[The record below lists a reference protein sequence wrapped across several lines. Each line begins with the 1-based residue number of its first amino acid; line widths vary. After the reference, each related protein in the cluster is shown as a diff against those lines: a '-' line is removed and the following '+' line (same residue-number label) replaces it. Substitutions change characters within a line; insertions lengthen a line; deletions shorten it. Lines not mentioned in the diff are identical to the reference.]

1 MPEGK
6 RQLGSMLCAV
16 AAALWSAQAAAAAA
30 IGVSDVS
37 GSVGYTFRSIM
48 GSDNSDAR
56 SNQLRAAVNTQ
67 AYLWEPWFA
76 NLSAG
81 LRATQDVSSYDAG
94 ASSRTTILGLDLDLS
109 VLPQSRTPFS
119 LSYRLSDSRVDS
131 VTLPNPVSGLAGYNF
146 QTERLALRQ
155 SYLTD
160 AGDRFQLRFDHG
172 TWESSGIESYRDSLI
187 GLEYNMRRAQHTLSA
202 RTSYQQTELATI
214 DQDNDIKLFN
224 LEHFYHPD
232 RALRFDSM
240 VSYYDS
246 DTRSNQPVGSTNL
259 ARADMTYAQLSSF
272 LFWRPVDR
280 PLSVSA
286 GVRLFDMTASNAG
299 REIDQVSVSAT
310 AGAFYQYTKNLRFD
324 ANLDVTDTNTAG
336 VDMISRQRIGA
347 LYQSD
352 LRSLFDHFTYN
363 WHAQA
368 SVQNQNTG
376 SEDLMTGLARL
387 GHDAQRMWMTDGRG
401 TFRLSL
407 SQSVSTV
414 HQSADAA
421 DSDMQRLDH
430 TGSLSWDRHGESGT
444 TMVHLTL
451 SDSRGFGD
459 QDDSQQFANLQFM
472 RNQSLS
478 LYSMLSGNLTVQ
490 MVMRDFNG
498 LRDNDTVT
506 ATGQVTY
513 RHMGLFNIAQLR
525 FNSDLRI
532 ARAATDEGIDRAE
545 WENRLDYVIGLVDA
559 SLSWRYI
566 SFSGDRNDDNYNII
580 YFQINRRF

>member
-16 AAALWSAQAAAAAA
+16 AAALWGAQAVAAV
-30 IGVSDVS
+30 GLSDVS

-48 GSDNSDAR
+48 GSDNSDAH
-56 SNQLRAAVNTQ
+56 SNQLRAALNAQ
-67 AYLWEPWFA
+67 GYLWEPWFA

-94 ASSRTTILGLDLDLS
+94 ASSRTTILGLDLDLN

-119 LSYRLSDSRVDS
+119 LSYRMSDSRVDS
-131 VTLPNPVSGLAGYNF
+131 ITLPNPLTGLGGYEF
-146 QTERLALRQ
+146 QTRRLSLRQ
-155 SYLTD
+155 SYLTEV
-160 AGDRFQLRFDHG
+160 GDRFQLRFDHG
-172 TWESSGIESYRDSLI
+172 TWESRGIESYKDQLV
-187 GLEYNMRRAQHTLSA
+187 GVEYNMRRPQHTFSA
-202 RTSYQQTELATI
+202 RTSYQQTELATV
-214 DQDNDIKLFN
+214 DQDNDIKLLS

-232 RALRFDSM
+232 RALRFDTM
-240 VSYYDS
+240 ASYYDS
-246 DTRSNQPVGSTNL
+246 DLSSNQATGSTNL

-272 LFWRPVDR
+272 VFWRPVDR

-286 GVRLFDMTASNAG
+286 GVRFFDLAASNAG
-299 REIDQVSVSAT
+299 REIDQASVSAT

-324 ANLDVTDTNTAG
+324 ANVDATDTNTAG
-336 VDMISRQRIGA
+336 VDMTTRQRLGA

-352 LRSLFDHFTYN
+352 LRALFTHFSYN
-363 WHAQA
+363 WHAQMSA
-368 SVQNQNTG
+368 QNQNTG

-387 GHDAQRMWMTDGRG
+387 GHDAQRMWMTEGRG

-407 SQSVSTV
+407 SQSVSSV
-414 HQSADAA
+414 YQSADAA
-421 DSDMQRLDH
+421 DITTQRLDH
-430 TGSLSWDRHGESGT
+430 SGSLSWDRHGQSGT

-459 QDDSQQFANLQFM
+459 QDDNQQFANLQFM
-472 RNQSLS
+472 RNQTLS

-490 MVMRDFNG
+490 MVARDFNG
-498 LRDNDTVT
+498 QRDNDTVT

-513 RHMGLFNIAQLR
+513 RHMGLFDIAQLR

-545 WENRLDYVIGLVDA
+545 WENRLDYVIGLVDT
-559 SLSWRYI
+559 SLSWRYV
-566 SFSGDRNDDNYNII
+566 SFSGEQNDDNYNII